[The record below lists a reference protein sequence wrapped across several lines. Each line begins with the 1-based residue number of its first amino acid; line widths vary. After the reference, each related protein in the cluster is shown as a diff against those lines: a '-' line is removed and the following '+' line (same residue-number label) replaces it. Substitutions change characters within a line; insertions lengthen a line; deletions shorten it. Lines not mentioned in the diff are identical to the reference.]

1 MLAGFGAKVLTLQNV
16 LSWQDIG
23 MNVAGVGTAIAF
35 AKFIFLPHQ
44 SAVESQPS
52 KSKTDFWVA
61 ITILLGGLVVANVVY
76 FEAYS
81 LENIAK
87 PLIIIGIGWIAYWLI
102 FRSALVK
109 LPTLFEKFEN
119 LIGVMSLM
127 LILLFWVALA

>member
-1 MLAGFGAKVLTLQNV
+1 M
-16 LSWQDIG
+16 
-23 MNVAGVGTAIAF
+23 
-35 AKFIFLPHQ
+35 
-44 SAVESQPS
+44 
-52 KSKTDFWVA
+52 
-61 ITILLGGLVVANVVY
+61 ANVVY
-76 FEAYS
+76 FEAYD

-127 LILLFWVALA
+127 LILLFWMALA